1 MLTTSA
7 RFVLRMPSLTTVR
20 KASHK
25 PWQRVHGPILSCN
38 PHTRVSSS
46 AALPSAAAS
55 CELPARAA
63 VLSRT
68 ALQSLHTCAASSVT
82 GEGNLLAVVHSS
94 ASEHGVGGISVINRY
109 FGRDHIDI
117 GAYKGPI
124 GRVRSNTESPWGFTR
139 DPPLR
144 PWEEGPYAKDL
155 VDTFPGARI
164 QNATQAPS
172 SLSVLRKQLAKAA
185 PNSVKI
191 VTVGYAINILEL
203 LRSKPDQLSSLDGV
217 ELVKTK
223 VSELVFMGG
232 RRGNPFTPWWEDHEL
247 EGEWNFCGS
256 TDVNDVCGGKEA
268 GCGAEDNLGQVT
280 HDAIHL
286 WPKKQVPITYLNFE
300 TGADIWTGGV
310 LSTTDLLDI
319 SPCSRGYQTF
329 CTVNEGWCHADGSR
343 QSWDPQAVLYAV
355 RGTEELYDVEPGS
368 NKVDPKTCGSEW
380 TPRDDDDDD
389 GAQPQS
395 RSEEYTLVLK
405 KRGETTVGVT
415 VGQHIDQ
422 LLLQQPRL
430 RPPPPPPPLPP
441 LPPPPPPPPP
451 SPTPPPPSPSLPLTR
466 WPWPSPVVIMGAHG
480 SSAGGNLS
488 NSLST
493 RRSER
498 SPTPNLGARF
508 SLAVLVS
515 LLIFCSVRPLYTRL
529 KLCGFLGS
537 APVYLQELETMNPK
551 SDVVNL

>member
-94 ASEHGVGGISVINRY
+94 ASEHGVGGISGINRY

-191 VTVGYAINILEL
+191 VTVGYAINFLEL
-203 LRSKPDQLSSLDGV
+203 LRSKPDELSSLDGV

-232 RRGNPFTPWWEDHEL
+232 RRGNPSAPWWEDHEL

-256 TDVNDVCGGKEA
+256 TDVNDV
-268 GCGAEDNLGQVT
+268 
-280 HDAIHL
+280 
-286 WPKKQVPITYLNFE
+286 
-300 TGADIWTGGV
+300 
-310 LSTTDLLDI
+310 
-319 SPCSRGYQTF
+319 
-329 CTVNEGWCHADGSR
+329 
-343 QSWDPQAVLYAV
+343 
-355 RGTEELYDVEPGS
+355 
-368 NKVDPKTCGSEW
+368 
-380 TPRDDDDDD
+380 
-389 GAQPQS
+389 
-395 RSEEYTLVLK
+395 
-405 KRGETTVGVT
+405 
-415 VGQHIDQ
+415 
-422 LLLQQPRL
+422 
-430 RPPPPPPPLPP
+430 
-441 LPPPPPPPPP
+441 
-451 SPTPPPPSPSLPLTR
+451 
-466 WPWPSPVVIMGAHG
+466 
-480 SSAGGNLS
+480 
-488 NSLST
+488 
-493 RRSER
+493 
-498 SPTPNLGARF
+498 
-508 SLAVLVS
+508 
-515 LLIFCSVRPLYTRL
+515 
-529 KLCGFLGS
+529 
-537 APVYLQELETMNPK
+537 
-551 SDVVNL
+551 